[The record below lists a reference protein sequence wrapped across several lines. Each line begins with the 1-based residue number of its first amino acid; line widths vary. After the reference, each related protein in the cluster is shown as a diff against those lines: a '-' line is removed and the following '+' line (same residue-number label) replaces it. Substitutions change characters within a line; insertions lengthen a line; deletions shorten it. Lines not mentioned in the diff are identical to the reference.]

1 MSGGIS
7 NGQIAQRLVM
17 VVAFMGAMSYASVP
31 FYNWFC
37 KVTGWGGQT
46 SVATSGSDLI
56 LDRMITVRFDASL
69 ARDMPWEFK
78 PLQREMQLKIGETGL
93 AFYEAYNPTDKP
105 IAGTASY
112 NVAPFSAGSYFD
124 KIACFCFEMQ
134 VLQPHER
141 VQMPVSFFV
150 DPEIVNDPET
160 KNIQELTLSYTFHV
174 AELPQDEVSL
184 VETKSNPLN

>member
-105 IAGTASY
+105 MAGTASY

>member
-31 FYNWFC
+31 FYNWLC

-46 SVATSGSDLI
+46 SVASSGSDLI

-69 ARDMPWEFK
+69 ARDMPLEFK

-105 IAGTASY
+105 MAGTASY

-160 KNIQELTLSYTFHV
+160 KNIQELTLYYTFHV
-174 AELPQDEVSL
+174 AELQQDEVSL
-184 VETKSNPLN
+184 VETK

>member
-105 IAGTASY
+105 MAGTASY

-134 VLQPHER
+134 VLQPYER

>member
-78 PLQREMQLKIGETGL
+78 PLQREIQLKIGETGL

-105 IAGTASY
+105 MAGTASY

>member
-7 NGQIAQRLVM
+7 NGKIAQRLVM

>member
-1 MSGGIS
+1 
-7 NGQIAQRLVM
+7 
-17 VVAFMGAMSYASVP
+17 
-31 FYNWFC
+31 
-37 KVTGWGGQT
+37 
-46 SVATSGSDLI
+46 
-56 LDRMITVRFDASL
+56 
-69 ARDMPWEFK
+69 
-78 PLQREMQLKIGETGL
+78 
-93 AFYEAYNPTDKP
+93 
-105 IAGTASY
+105 
-112 NVAPFSAGSYFD
+112 
-124 KIACFCFEMQ
+124 MQ

>member
-7 NGQIAQRLVM
+7 NRQVAQRLVM

-46 SVATSGSDLI
+46 SVATSASDVI
-56 LDRMITVRFDASL
+56 LDRLITVRFDASL

-78 PLQREMQLKIGETGL
+78 PLQREMQLRIGETGL

-105 IAGTASY
+105 MAGTASY

-124 KIACFCFEMQ
+124 KIACFCFELQ
-134 VLQPHER
+134 VLQPYER

-150 DPEIVNDPET
+150 DPEIVKDAET
-160 KNIQELTLSYTFHV
+160 KNLHVITLSYTFHI

-184 VETKSNPLN
+184 AETKSNPLN